1 MGEERLAKAEA
12 DVSQPQGNSKTGTT
26 TETKISEKLQLPPLY
41 RVILHNDNYT
51 TRDFVVWVLQEVFR
65 KAEADAVSIM
75 LLVHN
80 SGTGVAG
87 IYPFQVAETKV
98 EQVRQLAE
106 RHEFPLLCTLE
117 PNV

>member
-1 MGEERLAKAEA
+1 M
-12 DVSQPQGNSKTGTT
+12 SQPYGNSKTGTS

-106 RHEFPLLCTLE
+106 HHEFPLLCTFE
-117 PNV
+117 PNI

>member
-1 MGEERLAKAEA
+1 
-12 DVSQPQGNSKTGTT
+12 VSQPHGNSKTGTS
-26 TETKISEKLQLPPLY
+26 TETIISEKLQVPPLY

-65 KAEADAVSIM
+65 KAESDAVSIM

-80 SGTGVAG
+80 SGAGVAG
-87 IYPFQVAETKV
+87 VYPFQVAETKV

-106 RHEFPLLCTLE
+106 RHEYPLLCTFE